1 MQALSGLASAPQ
13 SALYRGSLQ
22 SAYPVA
28 MHSIAALLLAAP
40 SLAAPASELNL
51 HSEPAAIAMELHS
64 EDDAGDRL
72 AEIERINS
80 IPGLT

>member
-1 MQALSGLASAPQ
+1 
-13 SALYRGSLQ
+13 
-22 SAYPVA
+22 

-64 EDDAGDRL
+64 DSAGHRL

>member
-1 MQALSGLASAPQ
+1 
-13 SALYRGSLQ
+13 
-22 SAYPVA
+22 

-51 HSEPAAIAMELHS
+51 HSEPAAVSMELHS
-64 EDDAGDRL
+64 NEAGDDRL
-72 AEIERINS
+72 AESERINS

>member
-1 MQALSGLASAPQ
+1 
-13 SALYRGSLQ
+13 
-22 SAYPVA
+22 
-28 MHSIAALLLAAP
+28 MHSIAALLLAVP

-64 EDDAGDRL
+64 NDAGDDRAADAGDRL

>member
-1 MQALSGLASAPQ
+1 MHAI
-13 SALYRGSLQ
+13 
-22 SAYPVA
+22 
-28 MHSIAALLLAAP
+28 HSIAALLLIAAP
-40 SLAAPASELNL
+40 LALAAPASELNL

-64 EDDAGDRL
+64 ESAGDRL

>member
-1 MQALSGLASAPQ
+1 MRSPARAARCAGQL
-13 SALYRGSLQ
+13 
-22 SAYPVA
+22 
-28 MHSIAALLLAAP
+28 AALLLAAP
-40 SLAAPASELNL
+40 QLAVAAPASELNL

-64 EDDAGDRL
+64 TVQGDAGDRL